1 MGYRSVSSVCGQ
13 GYGDIGVLAMPWS
26 GEQNCMKVKLGII
39 ALAVI
44 CMLVSPEGVVA
55 ARPTDGAPATHS
67 HWVPATPMSTTRIQA
82 TGTPIGHG
90 RVLVAGG
97 YGCPSSNGPMGE
109 CPTAEVFDSGSE
121 SWAATMSP
129 PYVAV
134 GQTAI
139 RLLDGRVLV
148 VGGWLSPW
156 AELYN
161 ARTANWN
168 PTTAPPVSASFR
180 TGTLLQNGHC
190 CLAGG
195 YEQAGCG
202 LADGRCGPLAQAEVY
217 VPSAGRWTPVGSMH
231 APRYLGTAT
240 RLPNGDV
247 LATGGEGCEQRICS
261 SAELYHP
268 RSGVWTLTA
277 SMHVPREQQTA
288 TLLRTGQVLVT
299 GGYGCLPSNVC
310 SSAELYDPASGSW
323 QTTRPHAR
331 STGRPNRY
339 ASEEW

>member
-1 MGYRSVSSVCGQ
+1 
-13 GYGDIGVLAMPWS
+13 
-26 GEQNCMKVKLGII
+26 MKVKLGII

-180 TGTLLQNGHC
+180 TGTLLQNGDV
-190 CLAGG
+190 L
-195 YEQAGCG
+195 
-202 LADGRCGPLAQAEVY
+202 LGRRLR
-217 VPSAGRWTPVGSMH
+217 AGRMWPGGRTMRAPCPGRSLRAECRSVD
-231 APRYLGTAT
+231 ARRIDACAPLPRYCNTAPE
-240 RLPNGDV
+240 R
-247 LATGGEGCEQRICS
+247 
-261 SAELYHP
+261 
-268 RSGVWTLTA
+268 
-277 SMHVPREQQTA
+277 
-288 TLLRTGQVLVT
+288 
-299 GGYGCLPSNVC
+299 
-310 SSAELYDPASGSW
+310 
-323 QTTRPHAR
+323 
-331 STGRPNRY
+331 
-339 ASEEW
+339 